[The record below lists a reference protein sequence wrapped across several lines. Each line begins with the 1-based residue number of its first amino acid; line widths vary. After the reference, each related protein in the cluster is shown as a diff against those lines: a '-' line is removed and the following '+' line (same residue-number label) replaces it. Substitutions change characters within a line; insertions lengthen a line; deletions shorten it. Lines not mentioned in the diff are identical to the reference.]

1 MTFLYDALSS
11 SWNLLNQSAVYMLFG
26 LLIGGLL
33 KVFLSPTYVANHLG
47 SGRFRSVFKAALLGI
62 PIPLC
67 SCGVLPAAAT
77 LKRQGANNGAVTA
90 FLIST
95 PESGIDSISIT
106 WALLDPIMTVARPV
120 SAFFS
125 AAVAGVAENLFSFS
139 PGPAIS
145 QQEHKAK
152 EKHSCGCECSEEHD
166 EKHGT
171 ELPVSQKSLLKKFP
185 AKLKV
190 GIQYAIFDIW
200 EELAGWF
207 IVGLLLAGVITALL
221 PDAFIKSYLG
231 GGLSSMLLMLV
242 IGIPLYICA
251 TASTPIAAAFLL
263 KGVSPGTAL
272 VFLLVGPATNVTSL
286 SVLIGLLGKRAVVLY
301 LTSIALVSVTCGL
314 ILDAVYSMLGIS
326 VIAAVAKHGEMMPR
340 ELTIPASI
348 VLLVFSIRPLKNS
361 LQQRFSSNKGS
372 CCSTNNSTSTSSC
385 SCGDTTPQP
394 LQSLGDLRKKK

>member
-1 MTFLYDALSS
+1 MSFLYDALSS

-47 SGRFRSVFKAALLGI
+47 TGRFRSVFKAALLGI
-62 PIPLC
+62 PLPLC

-77 LKRQGANNGAVTA
+77 LKKQGANNGAVTA

-106 WALLDPIMTVARPV
+106 WALLDPIMTVARPI

-139 PGPAIS
+139 PGTAILE
-145 QQEHKAK
+145 QEHTAQ
-152 EKHSCGCECSEEHD
+152 EKDSCGCGCSEKHD
-166 EKHGT
+166 EKNNA
-171 ELPVSQKSLLKKFP
+171 EQSVSQKSFLKNFS
-185 AKLKV
+185 AKLKA
-190 GIQYAIFDIW
+190 GIRYAIFDIW

-207 IVGLLLAGVITALL
+207 IVGLLLAGVITVLL

-251 TASTPIAAAFLL
+251 TASTPVAAAFLL
-263 KGVSPGTAL
+263 KGVSPGAAL
-272 VFLLVGPATNVTSL
+272 VFLLVGPATNITSL

-314 ILDAVYSMLGIS
+314 ILDGVYSILGIS
-326 VIAAVAKHGEMMPR
+326 VLATVAKHGEMMPR
-340 ELTIPASI
+340 ELTVSASI
-348 VLLVFSIRPLKNS
+348 VLLILSIRPLKKS
-361 LQQRFSSNKGS
+361 LQQRFGSKKGS
-372 CCSTNNSTSTSSC
+372 CCSTSISSC
-385 SCGDTTPQP
+385 GCGCEEEAIQP
-394 LQSLGDLRKKK
+394 LQSLGDLRKKP